1 MQLYLYSCQDLIIKG
16 SSVGNIKAGDIYK
29 LQLAPV
35 EMIEIYP
42 AHSSGVILLNSNT
55 ISMQQHSQITFHK
68 LNEQDILCEIKPFV
82 INENINQ
89 YLIKGANLKFIQNI
103 NDIYIYFNGV
113 YQGSI
118 KCIFD
123 NIKFNKIEANKK
135 EFGIVEILGDKKY
148 IILFNNN
155 QILYCGTYIDSE
167 QTKGYIQIYCH
178 NPNIFNVGRLIKYN
192 FLDNKLDIKCV
203 GDRGEERKQL
213 SFDFNII
220 YFLEAIKCGRFKYAH
235 NKLSYELKSIINIDI
250 LRQYFTTFDN
260 YIYLAEC
267 DAYITIKNNKVI
279 GVYHFVV
286 KDNLIDNIY

>member
-16 SSVGNIKAGDIYK
+16 NSVVNIKAGDIYR
-29 LQLAPV
+29 LQLAPQ
-35 EMIEIYP
+35 EMIEVYP
-42 AHSSGVILLNSNT
+42 TNSSGVILLNSNI
-55 ISMQQHSQITFHK
+55 ISSQQHSQIIFHK

-103 NDIYIYFNGV
+103 NNIYIYFNGV
-113 YQGSI
+113 YQGLI
-118 KCIFD
+118 NCIVN

-135 EFGIVEILGDKKY
+135 EVGVVEILGDKKY
-148 IILFNNN
+148 IILFNNS
-155 QILYCGTYIDSE
+155 QILYCGQYIDSE
-167 QTKGYIQIYCH
+167 QTKRYIQIYCH
-178 NPNIFNVGRLIKYN
+178 TPNIFNIGRLIKYN
-192 FLDNKLDIKCV
+192 FLDNKLDVRCV
-203 GDRGEERKQL
+203 CDRGEERKQL

-235 NKLSYELKSIINIDI
+235 NKLSYELKSIINIDT
-250 LRQYFTTFDN
+250 LTQYFTAFDN

-267 DAYITIKNNKVI
+267 DTYITIKNNKVI